1 MVNFQY
7 LNIKVLEIKLTFLK
21 MYYNVNAGHVGSSLS
36 CAEILGVIWFYFK
49 SDNDRFVLSK
59 GHAAAAL
66 YATLHV
72 ANNISAEEI
81 ETFYKNNTVLP
92 AHPPV
97 NKFKDIPFATGSLGH
112 GLSIASGFGY
122 SNKIRNSDH
131 KVFCVTSDG
140 ELNEGSTW
148 EAALFIAHNKLNNVL
163 WIIDRNRFQ
172 GFGHTEETIMLDP
185 LDKKLEA
192 FGFHVVEINGNSVQE
207 LMTVNDI
214 FKKSIKP
221 VAVIANTIKG
231 NGWNNKENTLDSH
244 YLPMEDQEY
253 TELLKKLHHEG

>member
-59 GHAAAAL
+59 GHAVAAL

-122 SNKIRNSDH
+122 SNKIRNSDN

-192 FGFHVVEINGNSVQE
+192 FGFHVVEINGHSIQE
-207 LMTVNDI
+207 LMTVKEI
-214 FKKSIKP
+214 LKKSIKP

-231 NGWNNKENTLDSH
+231 NGWDKKENTLDSH

-253 TELLKKLHHEG
+253 TELVKKLHHEG

>member
-1 MVNFQY
+1 MIKYQF
-7 LNIKVLEIKLTFLK
+7 LNSQIDQIKLTFLR
-21 MYYNVNAGHVGSSLS
+21 MYHNVNAGHVGSSLS
-36 CAEILGVIWFYFK
+36 CAEILGVIWFHLK
-49 SDNDRFVLSK
+49 NDVDRFVLSK

-66 YATLHV
+66 YATLHI
-72 ANNISAEEI
+72 ANILSSEEI

-97 NKFKDIPFATGSLGH
+97 NKFRDIPFATGSLGH

-122 SNKIRNSDH
+122 SNKIRNTDA
-131 KVFCVTSDG
+131 KVFCITSDG

-148 EAALFIAHNKLNNVL
+148 EAALFIAHNKLTNVL

-172 GFGHTEETIMLDP
+172 GFGKTEETITLDP

-192 FGFHVVEINGNSVQE
+192 FGFNVVELNGHSIQE
-207 LMTVNDI
+207 LMNIKEI
-214 FKKSIKP
+214 FNNSIIP
-221 VAVIANTIKG
+221 VVVIANTIKG
-231 NGWNNKENTLDSH
+231 NGWNNKENTLESH

-253 TELLKKLHHEG
+253 IEFLNKLHHEG